1 MPLNDNSVVTEES
14 QKAETKP
21 YPGFLQAVWLLV
33 LYGIVAF
40 LLMIP
45 VGIMA
50 GISDMPLHK
59 DPLFRVIVLLGALTF
74 VLWYGIE
81 KSKTRFRQLF
91 SFKATR
97 TSLLL
102 PFIITLIGLQI
113 ISAEVNGIVVSVIPG
128 AEAAAQSIMDFA
140 QKETYVF
147 IVFAIVLAPVVEE
160 LMFRGLILRGFLQR
174 YSIKKAIIV
183 SALFFALYHG
193 NAFQFL
199 PAFFAGVLF
208 AWWFLKTRSLMPC
221 LFGHV
226 FNNAFILFTASWA
239 AAYVPESE
247 TSQHWPIWLNV
258 LGIFLLISGI
268 WLSVLLFKK
277 HPVDKEIPVSDSPDI
292 QK

>member
-1 MPLNDNSVVTEES
+1 
-14 QKAETKP
+14 
-21 YPGFLQAVWLLV
+21 
-33 LYGIVAF
+33 
-40 LLMIP
+40 
-45 VGIMA
+45 
-50 GISDMPLHK
+50 
-59 DPLFRVIVLLGALTF
+59 LLGALAF

-81 KSKTRFRQLF
+81 KSKTRFGKLF
-91 SFKATR
+91 SFKAIR

-113 ISAEVNGIVVSVIPG
+113 VSAEVNGIVVSIIPG

-140 QKETYVF
+140 QKETYAF
-147 IVFAIVLAPVVEE
+147 IVFAIVLAPFVEE
-160 LMFRGLILRGFLQR
+160 LMFRGLILHGFLRR

-183 SALFFALYHG
+183 SALLFTLYHG

-208 AWWFLKTRSLMPC
+208 AWWFWKTRSLVPC

-247 TSQHWPIWLNV
+247 TSQHWSIWLNV
-258 LGIFLLISGI
+258 VGILFLVSGI
-268 WLSVLLFKK
+268 WLSVRLLKK
-277 HPVDKEIPVSDSPDI
+277 YPGDRDVV
-292 QK
+292 

>member
-1 MPLNDNSVVTEES
+1 MPLNGNSVVTEES
-14 QKAETKP
+14 PKAETKP
-21 YPGFLQAVWLLV
+21 YPGVLQAVWLFV
-33 LYGIVAF
+33 LYGLVAF

-45 VGIMA
+45 VGIVA

-59 DPLFRVIVLLGALTF
+59 DPLFRVIVLLGALAF

-81 KSKTRFRQLF
+81 KSKTRFGKLF
-91 SFKATR
+91 SFKAIR

-113 ISAEVNGIVVSVIPG
+113 VSAEVNGIVVSVIPG
-128 AEAAAQSIMDFA
+128 AEAAAQNIMDFA
-140 QKETYVF
+140 QKETYAF
-147 IVFAIVLAPVVEE
+147 IVFAIVLAPLVEE
-160 LMFRGLILRGFLQR
+160 LMFRGLILHGFLQR

-193 NAFQFL
+193 NAFQFI

-208 AWWFLKTRSLMPC
+208 AWWFCKTRSLVPC

-239 AAYVPESE
+239 AANLPESE
-247 TSQHWPIWLNV
+247 TMQHWPIWLNV
-258 LGIFLLISGI
+258 LGVLLMVSGL
-268 WLSVLLFKK
+268 WLSAKLFKK
-277 HPVDKEIPVSDSPDI
+277 CPVDKEVPVSDSAEI